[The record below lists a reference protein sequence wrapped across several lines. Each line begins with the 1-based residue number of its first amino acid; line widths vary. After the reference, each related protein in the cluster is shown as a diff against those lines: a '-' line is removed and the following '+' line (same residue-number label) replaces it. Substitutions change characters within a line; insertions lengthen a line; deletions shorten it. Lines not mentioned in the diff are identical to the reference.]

1 MAQDF
6 PTTGSPPMIGRKLST
21 AEWLEYVNGY
31 DFGSLPPSR
40 LVLHHTWRPTLA
52 QWNGLSTMRGMQ
64 RFYAGKGWGSA
75 PHIYVGP
82 DGIWLFTPMSRIGIH
97 AGTGNG
103 SLRAGWYS
111 IGLEMVG
118 NYDKVRPSG
127 AVWEYSRVVM
137 GSLSRRL
144 GIPPRR
150 LISFHRDYTSQKSC
164 PGWAVTKDW
173 VFGEVDAWLNDA
185 PSPAPPPLGEIGTP
199 TPDNEELLEAFLQES
214 YARRGQGYNNGWAF
228 HQFAVDNGMGIPL
241 SPSTTETMA
250 GKEIN
255 YQVFARDTLFCE
267 VPNWGDVQRLSEL
280 LAGSIPP
287 GGLGRALLEA
297 TYRSG
302 KATFRPDWAF
312 HQYAMSAKLGP
323 PIGESS
329 KIQVDGKEYT
339 FQVFA
344 TETIYNLV
352 PNWSDIKELSR
363 LADASD
369 PATVRLRDA
378 LLAETYKRAGTEYR
392 PDWAFHQAARRLNI
406 GAPLDDSRQINFGN
420 AQYAMQIYATD
431 TLYNLVPNWSDVKRL
446 KDLARAGGMPSFEPP
461 VQLPDLSDQP
471 PVTSEFVI
479 SSYNPP
485 ASAFDSRNGAQVDTV
500 VLHALPGKVEDVLAS
515 MSAIGSR
522 FATHYYVCQDGRM
535 FQLVD
540 EQYAAWHAG
549 FATVDGGWFNLNRI
563 SIGIALERPPGWP
576 DVATDSTEWQV
587 LALRWLL
594 INLARRYPLRTD
606 SVILWS
612 SLAGSEDP
620 SGTGLPIESI
630 REVLPE

>member
-21 AEWLEYVNGY
+21 AEWLDYVEGY

-52 QWNGLSTMRGMQ
+52 QWNGLATMRGMQ

-118 NYDKVRPSG
+118 NYDTVRPSG

-144 GIPPRR
+144 NIPPRR
-150 LISFHRDYTSQKSC
+150 LISFHRDYTGQKSC

-173 VFGEVDAWLNDA
+173 VFGEVEAWLSNA
-185 PSPAPPPLGEIGTP
+185 PSPVPPPLGEIGTP
-199 TPDNEELLEAFLQES
+199 APDDEALLEAFLQES

-228 HQFAVDNGMGIPL
+228 HQFAVDNGLGMPL
-241 SPSTTETMA
+241 SPSATETMA
-250 GKEIN
+250 GKSIS

-287 GGLGRALLEA
+287 DGLGRALLEA

-329 KIQVDGKEYT
+329 QIRVDGREYA

-344 TETIYNLV
+344 IDTLYNLV
-352 PNWSDIKELSR
+352 PNWSDVQELGR

-378 LLAETYKRAGTEYR
+378 LLAETYKRAGAEYR
-392 PDWAFHQAARRLNI
+392 PDWAFHQAARRLSL
-406 GAPLDDSRQINFGN
+406 GVPLDNSRQINVGN
-420 AQYAMQIYATD
+420 AQYALQIYATD

-446 KDLARAGGMPSFEPP
+446 KDLARAGGMPSFDLPM
-461 VQLPDLSDQP
+461 QLPDLSNQP

-485 ASAFDSRNGAQVDTV
+485 ASAFAERNGARIDTI

-515 MSAIGSR
+515 MSALGSH
-522 FATHYYVCQDGRM
+522 FATHYYIGQNGRM

-549 FATVDGGWFNLNRI
+549 FATVDGDWFNLNRV
-563 SIGIALERPPGWP
+563 SIGIALERPAGWP
-576 DVATDSTEWQV
+576 NVVADSSEWQV

-594 INLARRYPLRTD
+594 INLARRYPLRAD

-612 SLAGSEDP
+612 SLAGSQDP
-620 SGTGLPIESI
+620 AGVGLPIESI